1 MSTKQQWET
10 PNIAG
15 MLKKKSIPESAGMSG
30 VTTSA
35 NVGSFAV
42 PLGVP
47 LRRPNVEKIA
57 IKSAT
62 YKTIG
67 KKRK

>member
-1 MSTKQQWET
+1 MSDSPKWET
-10 PNIAG
+10 PNVAQ
-15 MLKKKSIPESAGMSG
+15 MLKRKTIPESAGMSG

-35 NVGSFAV
+35 NVGAFAV

-47 LRRPNVEKIA
+47 LRRPNVDKLA

-62 YKTIG
+62 YKTLG